1 MNFYVNF
8 RSAFKAIN
16 NNRKRSILTMIGIII
31 GVSAVIAI
39 LAIGRSYERQ
49 TIESLTKSNNG
60 KIQAQILFN
69 PNDNSF
75 YETNRPAFQNSDLE
89 LVRRISGVESAE
101 FEKQESNSISFSAL
115 IKNKNQSIEAK
126 LVKQTNSELLVGRNL
141 SKADNLNRSRV
152 AVVNEELAKDL
163 YGTSENALN
172 RGILISG
179 QNYAIVG
186 VYRGMEMSEEQAQM
200 ASMFGDMSS
209 YQVQIPK
216 KAYEYYLIKGDEA
229 SYSIVVTMKKGTR
242 PDEVTNKVLDKLKK
256 SGSMR
261 QQGSYRS
268 FDTAILSKGIG
279 KVLSTI
285 TYFITAVAGISLF
298 IAGVGVMNMMYISVS
313 ERTKEIGIRRAL
325 GATQRSIMIQFLI
338 EGVLL
343 TFTGGVIGYFIGMIL
358 AYGIGSLMKIH
369 VTVDLFTIVVAV
381 GVSTLIGLIFSVM
394 PAREAAK
401 KDLIDILR

>member
-39 LAIGRSYERQ
+39 LAVGRSYERQ
-49 TIESLTKSNNG
+49 TIESLTKSDNG

-75 YETNRPAFQNSDLE
+75 YETNRPAFQSSDLE
-89 LVRRISGVESAE
+89 LVRQVSGVESAE

-115 IKNKNQSIEAK
+115 VQNKNQSIEAK
-126 LVKQTNSELLVGRNL
+126 LVKQTKSDILVGRNL

-152 AVVNEELAKDL
+152 AIINEEFAKDL
-163 YGTSENALN
+163 YGTPENALN
-172 RGILISG
+172 RGVLISG

-186 VYRGMEMSEEQAQM
+186 VYSGTEMSDEEAQM
-200 ASMFGDMSS
+200 ASMFGEMSS

-216 KAYEYYLIKGDEA
+216 KAYEYYLIKGDDA
-229 SYSIVVTMKKGTR
+229 SYSILVTMKKGTR

>member
-49 TIESLTKSNNG
+49 TIESLTKSDNG

-69 PNDNSF
+69 PNDDSF
-75 YETNRPAFQNSDLE
+75 YETNRPAFQSSDLE
-89 LVRRISGVESAE
+89 LVRQVSGVESAE
-101 FEKQESNSISFSAL
+101 FEKQETNSTSFSAL

-152 AVVNEELAKDL
+152 AVVNEELANDL
-163 YGTSENALN
+163 YGTPENALN
-172 RGILISG
+172 RGVLISG

-186 VYRGMEMSEEQAQM
+186 VYSGTEMSDEEAQM
-200 ASMFGDMSS
+200 ASMFGEMSS

-216 KAYEYYLIKGDEA
+216 KAYEYYLIKSDEA

-261 QQGSYRS
+261 QQGTYRS

>member
-49 TIESLTKSNNG
+49 TIESLTKSDNG

-75 YETNRPAFQNSDLE
+75 YETNRPAFQSSDLE
-89 LVRRISGVESAE
+89 LVRQVSGVESAE

-115 IKNKNQSIEAK
+115 VQNKNQSIEAK
-126 LVKQTNSELLVGRNL
+126 LVQQTKSDILVGRNL

-152 AVVNEELAKDL
+152 AIINEEFAKDL
-163 YGTSENALN
+163 YGTPENALN
-172 RGILISG
+172 RGVLISG

-186 VYRGMEMSEEQAQM
+186 VYGGTEMSDEEAQM
-200 ASMFGDMSS
+200 ASMFGEMSS

-216 KAYEYYLIKGDEA
+216 KAYEYYLIKGDDA
-229 SYSIVVTMKKGTR
+229 SYSILVTMKKGTR

>member
-49 TIESLTKSNNG
+49 TIESLTKSDNG

-69 PNDNSF
+69 PNDDSF
-75 YETNRPAFQNSDLE
+75 YETNRPAFQSSDLE
-89 LVRRISGVESAE
+89 LVRQVSGVESAE

-115 IKNKNQSIEAK
+115 VQNKNQSIEAK
-126 LVKQTNSELLVGRNL
+126 LVQQTKSDILVGRNL

-152 AVVNEELAKDL
+152 AVVNEDLAKDL
-163 YGTSENALN
+163 YGTPENALN
-172 RGILISG
+172 RG
-179 QNYAIVG
+179 V
-186 VYRGMEMSEEQAQM
+186 MSDEEAQM
-200 ASMFGDMSS
+200 ASMFGEMSS

-216 KAYEYYLIKGDEA
+216 KAYEYYLIKGDDA
-229 SYSIVVTMKKGTR
+229 SYSILVTMKKGTR

-358 AYGIGSLMKIH
+358 AYSIGSLMKIH

>member
-49 TIESLTKSNNG
+49 TIESLTKSDNG

-89 LVRRISGVESAE
+89 LVRHISGVESAE
-101 FEKQESNSISFSAL
+101 FEKQETNSTSFSAL
-115 IKNKNQSIEAK
+115 IKNKNQSVEAK

-152 AVVNEELAKDL
+152 AVINEELANDL
-163 YGTSENALN
+163 YGSPENALN

-186 VYRGMEMSEEQAQM
+186 VYRGMEMSEGQAQI

-209 YQVQIPK
+209 YQAQIPK

>member
-49 TIESLTKSNNG
+49 TIESLTKSDNG

-69 PNDNSF
+69 PNDDSF
-75 YETNRPAFQNSDLE
+75 YETNRPAFQSSDLE
-89 LVRRISGVESAE
+89 LVRQVSGVESAE

-115 IKNKNQSIEAK
+115 VQNKNQSIEAK
-126 LVKQTNSELLVGRNL
+126 LVQQTKSDILVGRNL

-152 AVVNEELAKDL
+152 AVVNEDLAKDL
-163 YGTSENALN
+163 YGTPENALN
-172 RGILISG
+172 RGVLISG

-186 VYRGMEMSEEQAQM
+186 VYSGTEMSDEEAQM
-200 ASMFGDMSS
+200 ASMFGEMSS

-216 KAYEYYLIKGDEA
+216 KAYEYYLIKGDDA
-229 SYSIVVTMKKGTR
+229 SYSILVTMKKGTR

-381 GVSTLIGLIFSVM
+381 GMSTLIGLIFSVM

>member
-49 TIESLTKSNNG
+49 TIESLTKSDNG

-69 PNDNSF
+69 PNDDSF
-75 YETNRPAFQNSDLE
+75 YETNRPAFQSSDLE
-89 LVRRISGVESAE
+89 LVRHVSGVESAE
-101 FEKQESNSISFSAL
+101 FEKQETNSTSFSAL

-152 AVVNEELAKDL
+152 AVVNEELANDL
-163 YGTSENALN
+163 YGIPENALN

-186 VYRGMEMSEEQAQM
+186 VYRGTEMSDEEAQM
-200 ASMFGDMSS
+200 ASMFGEMSS

-216 KAYEYYLIKGDEA
+216 KAYEYYLIKSDEA

-261 QQGSYRS
+261 QQGTYRS

>member
-49 TIESLTKSNNG
+49 TIESLTKSDNG

-69 PNDNSF
+69 PNDDSF
-75 YETNRPAFQNSDLE
+75 YKTNRPAFQNSDLE
-89 LVRRISGVESAE
+89 LVRQVSGVESAE
-101 FEKQESNSISFSAL
+101 FEKQETNTTSFSAL
-115 IKNKNQSIEAK
+115 IKNKNQSVEAK
-126 LVKQTNSELLVGRNL
+126 LVKQTNGELLVGRNL

-152 AVVNEELAKDL
+152 AVINEELANDL
-163 YGTSENALN
+163 YGTPENALN

-179 QNYAIVG
+179 QNYAVVG
-186 VYRGMEMSEEQAQM
+186 VYRGMEMSEEQAQI

-229 SYSIVVTMKKGTR
+229 SYSIAVTMKKGTR

>member
-8 RSAFKAIN
+8 HSAFKAIN

-39 LAIGRSYERQ
+39 LAVGRSYERQ
-49 TIESLTKSNNG
+49 TIESLTKSDNG

-69 PNDNSF
+69 PNDDSF
-75 YETNRPAFQNSDLE
+75 YETNRPAFQSSDLE
-89 LVRRISGVESAE
+89 LVRQVSGVESAE

-115 IKNKNQSIEAK
+115 VQNKNQSIEAK
-126 LVKQTNSELLVGRNL
+126 LVQQTKSDILVGRNL

-152 AVVNEELAKDL
+152 AVVNEDLAKDL
-163 YGTSENALN
+163 YGTPENALN
-172 RGILISG
+172 RGVLISG

-186 VYRGMEMSEEQAQM
+186 VYSGTEMSDEEAQM
-200 ASMFGDMSS
+200 ASMFGEMSS

-216 KAYEYYLIKGDEA
+216 KAYEYYLIKGNDA
-229 SYSIVVTMKKGTR
+229 SYSILVTMKKGTR

>member
-49 TIESLTKSNNG
+49 TIESLTKSDNG

-89 LVRRISGVESAE
+89 LVRHISGVESAE
-101 FEKQESNSISFSAL
+101 FEKQEPNSISFSAL
-115 IKNKNQSIEAK
+115 VKNKNQSVEAK

-141 SKADNLNRSRV
+141 SKVDNLNRIRV
-152 AVVNEELAKDL
+152 AVINEELAKDL

-186 VYRGMEMSEEQAQM
+186 VYRGMEMSEGQAQI

-209 YQVQIPK
+209 YQAQIPK

>member
-16 NNRKRSILTMIGIII
+16 NNRKRSILSMIGIII

-49 TIESLTKSNNG
+49 TIESLTKSDNG

-69 PNDNSF
+69 PNDDSF
-75 YETNRPAFQNSDLE
+75 YETNRPAFQSSDLE
-89 LVRRISGVESAE
+89 LVRQVSGVESAE

-115 IKNKNQSIEAK
+115 VQNKNQSIEAK
-126 LVKQTNSELLVGRNL
+126 LVQQTKSDILVGRNL

-152 AVVNEELAKDL
+152 AVVNEDLAKDL
-163 YGTSENALN
+163 YGTPENALN
-172 RGILISG
+172 RGVLISG
-179 QNYAIVG
+179 QNYAIAG
-186 VYRGMEMSEEQAQM
+186 VYSGTEMSDEEAQM
-200 ASMFGDMSS
+200 ASMFGEMSS

-216 KAYEYYLIKGDEA
+216 KAYEYYLIKGDDA
-229 SYSIVVTMKKGTR
+229 SYSILVTMKKGTR

>member
-69 PNDNSF
+69 PNDDSF

-89 LVRRISGVESAE
+89 LVRQVSGVESAE
-101 FEKQESNSISFSAL
+101 FEKQETNSTSFSAL
-115 IKNKNQSIEAK
+115 IKNKNQSVEAK
-126 LVKQTNSELLVGRNL
+126 LVKQTNGELLVGRNL

-163 YGTSENALN
+163 YGTPENALN

-216 KAYEYYLIKGDEA
+216 KAYEYYLIKGDDA

-381 GVSTLIGLIFSVM
+381 GVSTLIGLIFSFM